1 MENELSLRESIEA
14 AMPEEEDV
22 VETVVDNTP
31 EPEQKEQTQS
41 ERPQLSTTETKPKAG
56 AEVKQEAKPDDTPGI
71 QPGPKS
77 SPKTEGRAPAS
88 WHPETRE
95 HWGCAA

>member
-22 VETVVDNTP
+22 VETVVDNTPAP

-56 AEVKQEAKPDDTPGI
+56 AEVKQEA
-71 QPGPKS
+71 
-77 SPKTEGRAPAS
+77 
-88 WHPETRE
+88 
-95 HWGCAA
+95 